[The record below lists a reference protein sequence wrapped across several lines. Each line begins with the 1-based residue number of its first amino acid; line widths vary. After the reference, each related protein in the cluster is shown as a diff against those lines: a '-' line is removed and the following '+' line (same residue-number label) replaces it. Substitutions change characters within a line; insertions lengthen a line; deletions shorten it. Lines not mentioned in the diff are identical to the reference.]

1 MYGDTALDRHHVCPV
16 TSAQED
22 IHSLPNGLTLNAIFA
37 GEGITPGVAQR
48 SQAGTIGLHSGDNL
62 ADLRFSL
69 GKTRVHTVLFDTV
82 SADGSLL
89 PLGKLGVSVDAL
101 ERDALAYHLTQA
113 RNINGEFPAGYVPL
127 SNYPVQRYVRPD
139 LKTGKIPAEPLR
151 WRMARRELYIGTDLE
166 IVLKLSPA
174 N

>member
-1 MYGDTALDRHHVCPV
+1 M
-16 TSAQED
+16 
-22 IHSLPNGLTLNAIFA
+22 
-37 GEGITPGVAQR
+37 
-48 SQAGTIGLHSGDNL
+48 
-62 ADLRFSL
+62 
-69 GKTRVHTVLFDTV
+69 LFDTV

-113 RNINGEFPAGYVPL
+113 RNINGESPAGYVPP

-139 LKTGKIPAEPLR
+139 LKTGKIPAEPWR
-151 WRMARRELYIGTDLE
+151 WRMTRRELYIGTDLE